1 MYDTSVLWQSQ
12 ALPGVLIV
20 AGFFWLFMTTYVT
33 VKPGGQKRGFVIV
46 AVIVAIVAALLFG
59 VMQEV
64 RYIRNPSIKEKLFSY
79 TSARTSVFDFGDVYV
94 FTDENGMEYDLTI
107 YPKTA
112 REYLNGESP
121 RHGEQYQVYYEPETM
136 TVVGIHS
143 VNSSS
148 EERPKTIQRIT
159 VSKEEFQSEQ
169 HLFSLWKIYKWFVGL
184 IVACIVGLVIAIIIF
199 ISAEALPTKL
209 LVAGVILAVL
219 VFFGPRLANYTND
232 VLNPDLVW
240 EEMYFEDFNYNAGTD
255 HLFYTTVE
263 YDFTS
268 EDGERYYIDYHE
280 GKLEEYLNVR
290 EMQPGGKYML
300 LYDVKSGQVLD
311 VKTLE

>member
-268 EDGERYYIDYHE
+268 EDGERCYIDYHE